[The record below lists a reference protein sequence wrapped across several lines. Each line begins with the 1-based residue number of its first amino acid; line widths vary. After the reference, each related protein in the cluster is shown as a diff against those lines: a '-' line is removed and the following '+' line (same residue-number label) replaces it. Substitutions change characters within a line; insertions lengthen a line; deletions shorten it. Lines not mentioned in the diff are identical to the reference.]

1 MPIPYKVY
9 VNDVQFIARVQPY
22 AALIYRCVSIGL
34 QLHAKLD
41 AKVQAI
47 IDEHRAARTMKAGSR
62 TPESEKKDM
71 DFVDVLQELPGL
83 DGEKH
88 IDDVTIKAVI
98 LVSAL
103 HPTLHSISN

>member
-1 MPIPYKVY
+1 MPIPYKVC
-9 VNDVQFIARVQPY
+9 VNDVHFIARVLPY

-34 QLHAKLD
+34 QIHAKLD

-47 IDEHRAARTMKAGSR
+47 IDEHRAARTMMAESR
-62 TPESEKKDM
+62 APESRKKDM

-98 LVSAL
+98 LVSAPYITI
-103 HPTLHSISN
+103 HQQSI

>member
-1 MPIPYKVY
+1 
-9 VNDVQFIARVQPY
+9 
-22 AALIYRCVSIGL
+22 
-34 QLHAKLD
+34 
-41 AKVQAI
+41 
-47 IDEHRAARTMKAGSR
+47 MKAGSR